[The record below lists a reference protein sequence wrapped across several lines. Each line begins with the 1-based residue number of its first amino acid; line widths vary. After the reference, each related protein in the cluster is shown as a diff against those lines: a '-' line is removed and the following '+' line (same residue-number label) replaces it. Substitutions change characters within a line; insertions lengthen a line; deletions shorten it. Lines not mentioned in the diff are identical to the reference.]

1 MKKSV
6 FMSIL
11 MLNLF
16 TTSVLGAN
24 IDKESIKE
32 SEVDIFFDDNK
43 LQFDLPILNI
53 NNSIYV
59 PLREVAEKFGITLNW
74 NDDEHRIMLRNNSA
88 NVDIYAIF
96 ERLFGFR
103 LSDKAEILHYD
114 YTFTDGDDCFV
125 GKISITQED
134 VDVIKKL
141 TSNMYEIK
149 ECQFNGLSRYYWWDL
164 EKFEPVLS
172 YETMKHRKTPLKSM
186 IMVDFFV
193 TQQDGD
199 YYLYAVYL

>member
-1 MKKSV
+1 
-6 FMSIL
+6 

-43 LQFDLPILNI
+43 LQFNLPILNI

-172 YETMKHRKTPLKSM
+172 YETTKHRKTPLKSM

-199 YYLYAVYL
+199 YYLYAVHL

>member
-24 IDKESIKE
+24 IDKENIKE

-43 LQFDLPILNI
+43 FQFDLPILNI

-59 PLREVAEKFGITLNW
+59 PLREVVEKFGITLNW

-103 LSDKAEILHYD
+103 LSGKAEILHYD

-141 TSNMYEIK
+141 ASDMYEIK

-164 EKFEPVLS
+164 ENFEPVLS